1 MQIHTTGI
9 PPELRNN
16 KGIVIPRPDKGS
28 GVVIMDKITYKSKIV
43 ESLSDESKFKQ
54 LSSDAIKLREGK
66 GYLRK

>member
-1 MQIHTTGI
+1 MSHLANSYYRN
-9 PPELRNN
+9 PLRIE
-16 KGIVIPRPDKGS
+16 GIVILRPDKGS